1 MRKYLLVVEYH
12 ELQFGFRVK
21 KTEEF
26 LVEAADLK
34 IEAGG
39 AVVVERHTAKQTRRM
54 TYAASMVKDL
64 RELKRS

>member
-1 MRKYLLVVEYH
+1 MRKYILVVEYH
-12 ELQFGFRVK
+12 ELQHGFKIK

-26 LVEAADLK
+26 LINAADLK

-39 AVVVERHTAKQTRRM
+39 CVVVERHTAKQTRRM
-54 TYAASMVKDL
+54 TYTSSMVKDL

>member
-26 LVEAADLK
+26 LVDAADLK

-39 AVVVERHTAKQTRRM
+39 AVVVERRTAKQPRR
-54 TYAASMVKDL
+54 TTFANSMVKDL
-64 RELKRS
+64 RELKHY

>member
-12 ELQFGFRVK
+12 ELQYGFKIK

-26 LVEAADLK
+26 LVDAADLK

-39 AVVVERHTAKQTRRM
+39 AVVVERRTAKQTRR
-54 TYAASMVKDL
+54 TTFANSMVKDL
-64 RELKRS
+64 RELKHY